1 MQGIAPQSQ
10 CASQSN
16 ELKFLPGFMAL
27 MLRDVAEAFK
37 NHHGKVKVIMSVV
50 EASPQHPVLDILKY
64 KYYE

>member
-1 MQGIAPQSQ
+1 MQGIAPQ

-27 MLRDVAEAFK
+27 MLRDVADAFE

-50 EASPQHPVLDILKY
+50 DASPQHPVLDILKY

>member
-10 CASQSN
+10 RASQSN

-27 MLRDVAEAFK
+27 MLRDVADAFE

-50 EASPQHPVLDILKY
+50 DASPQHPVLDILKY